1 MFCHNTFVRFVHLHT
16 HSHYSLLDGL
26 SKIDALVKL
35 AKEFEMPAF
44 AITDHGALY
53 GAIEFYKKAT
63 KAGIKPIIGCEVY
76 ITDTSRFNKTPGIDT
91 DKRWHLILLAENNEG
106 YKNLLKLVSLS
117 HLEGF
122 YYKPRIDKELLRQY
136 HGGLIALSSCL
147 GSEINQAILSGNIEK
162 AEKIA
167 SEYRDIMGDGNYFIE
182 LQQHVKMPE
191 QERANL
197 ELISLARKLKIP
209 LVATQD
215 SHYPLSDDAQ
225 AHDILLAVQTGNTIH
240 DTNRFTMSQ
249 DDFSFCSPDAMAKKF
264 SSLPENVVSEAF
276 ENTVKIADR
285 CSVTIELG
293 TSQMPEFPLPE
304 GIKDSFEYLS
314 TLAKQGLEKRFGS
327 NPDSLFIERLNYELK
342 VIKQTGFSGYF
353 LIVQDFVNWA
363 KSKGISVG
371 PGRGSAAGSLLAYVL
386 NITNI
391 DPIHYNLLFERF
403 LNPERI
409 SPPDID
415 LDFADARRDEV
426 LGYVGEKY
434 GHDHVAQIITFGTMA
449 ARGAIRDAGRALGYS
464 YDLCDRIAKL
474 IPGGPVPDYPGKR
487 TGKTFLHHC
496 VETIDEIKQ
505 LAKADPQAA
514 AVIEAASKLEGVAR
528 HVSTHA
534 CAVVITPKPLVEYL
548 PLQRGTNDEDIIT
561 QYEGNAVN
569 DLGLLKMD
577 FLGLAN
583 LTIIENTLK
592 AVRED
597 LEQEIDIEKIP
608 LDDPATF
615 NLLQLAHTTGV
626 FQLEC
631 LTGDTIVSNTT
642 IEKLYK
648 SKNKRSLRS
657 VYIDTGTLHNNPIK
671 AVVKSGE
678 KRIFRVVTESG
689 RTIKASAKHMFMT
702 NNGWKK
708 LRDLIA
714 GEDTIMYKP
723 QAKHILIHRCISCGR
738 EREVLS
744 ENTENHA
751 GYCYKCSASHFRNP
765 PKPHSKEAISRAR
778 IAFYADGGKPWNNGL
793 TKETNKT
800 IKETGKK
807 ISRALAGVTL
817 DMKFG
822 SIRAEEI
829 KRNLSKRF
837 SGTGNPMFGKKS
849 PHRKGGFRNDL
860 GHYVRSNWEAD
871 FARIL
876 NLHNIQYEYEPR
888 TFSLTRKNGGRL
900 SYTPDFFVQTT
911 NTYYE
916 IKGWLHDLD
925 VEKMDLFREQYPQ
938 YRFVLI
944 NTTKFAELAM
954 QYKTLIR
961 WECPIVPNQLS
972 FAKIVSIKEVGK
984 EMTYDVVMESPG
996 NNFIANS
1003 FVVHNSSGMKRYL
1016 KDLKPTSIED
1026 IIAMVSLYRPGPM
1039 ELIPDYIDRKH
1050 GRKPVE
1056 YLHPKLEPILEN
1068 TYGVMVY
1075 QEQLLA
1081 SVRALAGFSLAEADI
1096 LRKAVG
1102 KKIKS
1107 LLDEQEGK
1115 FKEGAEREG
1124 TPKNIADKFWA
1135 LVEPFNRYAFNRSHA
1150 ACYAMIAYQTA
1161 YLKANW
1167 PGEFMA
1173 AFMNSETGDVERI
1186 SFLVAEARDMGIAVL
1201 QPDINESRERF
1212 SVVVKSTPQSIRF
1225 GLTAIKNVGT
1235 TVVEAIIAERDA
1247 HGPYKGIDDLVL
1259 RVRHKDMNRKS
1270 LESLAKCGAL
1280 DKFGERNALIASID
1294 GLLAHARESQKQVD
1308 TGQKSLFGD
1317 APEETPSF
1325 RLASVEPTQ
1334 KADRLRWEKELIGLY
1349 ISEHPLSDYETR
1361 LKQERVV
1368 SIKSLRPISGSTA
1381 RIAGLVMS
1389 SKKIV
1394 TKTGKP
1400 MLFSLVEDLTGKI
1413 EVVVFPSVLE
1423 KTPDAWATNTIV
1435 ILSGKLDN
1443 RDGSLK
1449 ILCDTAKPIAIV
1461 A

>member
-1 MFCHNTFVRFVHLHT
+1 MFCHNAFVRFVHLHT

-35 AKEFEMPAF
+35 AKEFEMPSF

-147 GSEINQAILSGNIEK
+147 GSEINQAILSENIEK
-162 AEKIA
+162 AKTIA
-167 SEYRDIMGDGNYFIE
+167 SEYRDIMGDENYFIE
-182 LQQHVKMPE
+182 LQQHLKMPE

-197 ELISLARKLKIP
+197 ELIKLARKLKIP

-240 DTNRFTMSQ
+240 DVNRFTMSQ
-249 DDFSFCSPDAMAKKF
+249 DDFSFCSPDDMAKKF
-264 SSLPENVVSEAF
+264 SSLPEDVVSEAF

-285 CSVTIELG
+285 CLVTIELG
-293 TSQMPEFPLPE
+293 ISQMPEFPLPD
-304 GIKDSFEYLS
+304 GASDPFEYLS
-314 TLAKQGLEKRFGS
+314 ELSKKGLQQRFGQ
-327 NPDSLFIERLNYELK
+327 NPDTSLLERLEYELK
-342 VIKQTGFSGYF
+342 IIKQTGWSGYF

-363 KSKGISVG
+363 KSKDISVG
-371 PGRGSAAGSLLAYVL
+371 PGRGSAAGSLLAYSL
-386 NITNI
+386 GITNV
-391 DPIHYNLLFERF
+391 DPIKYNLIFERF

-409 SPPDID
+409 SQPDID
-415 LDFADARRDEV
+415 LDFADSRRNEV
-426 LGYVGEKY
+426 LAYVGEKY
-434 GHDHVAQIITFGTMA
+434 GKDHVAQIITFGTMA

-464 YDLCDRIAKL
+464 YDLCDRIAKI
-474 IPGGPVPDYPGKR
+474 IPGGPVPDFPGKR
-487 TGKTFLHHC
+487 TGKPFLLHC
-496 VETIDEIKQ
+496 AETIDEIKQ
-505 LAKADPQAA
+505 LIKTDPQAS
-514 AVIEAASKLEGVAR
+514 AVIQAAAKLEGVAR
-528 HVSTHA
+528 HASTHA
-534 CAVVITPKPLVEYL
+534 CAVVITPQPLMEYV
-548 PLQRGTNDEDIIT
+548 PLQHGTNDEDIIT
-561 QYEGNAVN
+561 QYEMHAVD

-597 LEQEIDIEKIP
+597 LGQEIDIEKIP
-608 LDDPATF
+608 LDDQATF

-626 FQLEC
+626 FQLE
-631 LTGDTIVSNTT
+631 
-642 IEKLYK
+642 
-648 SKNKRSLRS
+648 
-657 VYIDTGTLHNNPIK
+657 
-671 AVVKSGE
+671 
-678 KRIFRVVTESG
+678 
-689 RTIKASAKHMFMT
+689 
-702 NNGWKK
+702 
-708 LRDLIA
+708 
-714 GEDTIMYKP
+714 
-723 QAKHILIHRCISCGR
+723 
-738 EREVLS
+738 
-744 ENTENHA
+744 
-751 GYCYKCSASHFRNP
+751 
-765 PKPHSKEAISRAR
+765 
-778 IAFYADGGKPWNNGL
+778 
-793 TKETNKT
+793 
-800 IKETGKK
+800 
-807 ISRALAGVTL
+807 
-817 DMKFG
+817 
-822 SIRAEEI
+822 
-829 KRNLSKRF
+829 
-837 SGTGNPMFGKKS
+837 
-849 PHRKGGFRNDL
+849 
-860 GHYVRSNWEAD
+860 
-871 FARIL
+871 
-876 NLHNIQYEYEPR
+876 
-888 TFSLTRKNGGRL
+888 
-900 SYTPDFFVQTT
+900 
-911 NTYYE
+911 
-916 IKGWLHDLD
+916 
-925 VEKMDLFREQYPQ
+925 
-938 YRFVLI
+938 
-944 NTTKFAELAM
+944 
-954 QYKTLIR
+954 
-961 WECPIVPNQLS
+961 
-972 FAKIVSIKEVGK
+972 
-984 EMTYDVVMESPG
+984 
-996 NNFIANS
+996 
-1003 FVVHNSSGMKRYL
+1003 SSGMKRYL

-1026 IIAMVSLYRPGPM
+1026 IIAMVALYRPGPM

-1056 YLHPKLEPILEN
+1056 YLHKKLEPILKN

-1075 QEQLLA
+1075 QEQLFFA
-1081 SVRALAGFSLAEADI
+1081 VRALAGFSFAEADI

-1107 LLDEQEGK
+1107 LLNEQEEK
-1115 FKEGAEREG
+1115 FKKGAEREG

-1212 SVVVKSTPQSIRF
+1212 SVVVGSTPQSIRF

-1247 HGPYKGIDDLVL
+1247 HGPFRGIDDLVM

-1317 APEETPSF
+1317 APDEAPSF
-1325 RLASVEPTQ
+1325 RLASAEPTQ

-1400 MLFSLVEDLTGKI
+1400 MLFSLIEDLTGKI

-1449 ILCDTAKPIAIV
+1449 ILCDTVKPIATV